1 MERVKTMEIIKVLCP
16 TSKYNI
22 KCPYSMTPEYITVHN
37 TYNDASAMAEISY
50 MIGNNKE
57 TSFHYA
63 VDDYRAVQGLP
74 LDRNGWHAG
83 DGNKGN
89 GNRKSI
95 AIEIC
100 YSKSGGERFIQA
112 ERNGAWLV
120 AQLLKERGWGIDRV
134 KKHQDWSG
142 KYCPHRTLD
151 MGWERFLNIVREYL
165 GQPAVQIKPAPIVPK
180 GYTGD
185 ITYQVYSM
193 NIQTCISSW
202 LSEVVNTNGYGG
214 NFGHFISGIRAK
226 CKNGRIHIQTH
237 LKGGNWLSEI
247 NSSSYKANDTKNGNS
262 YSGIY
267 GRPIDGVKIWSDE
280 GYVSYRVH
288 LKGRGWLKWVH
299 KADNTSEGYAGIY
312 GNSIDAIQMK

>member
-1 MERVKTMEIIKVLCP
+1 MERVRIMEIINVALP
-16 TSKYNI
+16 TSKYGI
-22 KCPYSMTPEYITVHN
+22 KCPFSMNPEYITVHN
-37 TYNDASAMAEISY
+37 TANDASAMAEISY
-50 MIGNNKE
+50 MQGNNYE

-63 VDDYRAVQGLP
+63 VDDYRVVQGLP

-83 DGNKGN
+83 DGNGP

-95 AIEIC
+95 GIEIC
-100 YSKSGGERFIQA
+100 YSLSGGNRFIQA

-151 MGWERFLNIVREYL
+151 MGWDRFLNMVREYL
-165 GQPAVQIKPAPIVPK
+165 GQPSIPITPAPLTPK
-180 GYTGD
+180 GCTGD

-193 NIQTCISSW
+193 NIKTGILSW

-214 NFGHFISGIRAK
+214 NFGHAISGIRAK
-226 CKNGRIHIQTH
+226 CKNGRIHIQGH
-237 LKGGNWLSEI
+237 IKGGGWLSEI
-247 NSSSYKANDTKNGNS
+247 NSSSYITNDISNGNS

-267 GRPIDGVKIWSDE
+267 GRPLDGVKIWSDE

-288 LKGRGWLKWVH
+288 LKGRGWLEWVH
-299 KADNTSEGYAGIY
+299 KADNTDEGYAGIY
-312 GNSIDAIQMK
+312 GYEIDAIQMK